1 MGFGALAG
9 AERPQGLVQL
19 YRGGRAATSFKDLY
33 ETDHAESRQSG
44 RFRWLIS
51 TCLAGMVGAISI
63 FVVIYGSVDPKGNK
77 GGFLPALSLMGE
89 ADLSGRMP
97 FLHQSDGLK
106 WAVPKSDRLQI
117 TSGAVTVRYFLKD
130 SLKQRLA
137 GREYI
142 HAKPYVRIV
151 GRLTAVPETYEAA
164 IPPFNPLEFYAVNK
178 TAGEGDETE
187 TPATAQGSVKI
198 IVVELLGGILPTED
212 GLALDDAE
220 IAQHIAAAEAAEAE
234 AEKIRAGAVP
244 PHTTVLTKPTPDSD
258 DSLADLEGRE
268 TLVVKVG
275 DSDNLRKILI
285 RAGADNWQA
294 RGMIDAA
301 HNIFPET
308 ALTAGQE
315 VRITLVPSLT
325 QKNRKE
331 PARFSIFSGGHD
343 HLVSVMRNAA
353 GEFVASKSP
362 YIEEEIANAAVG
374 EADRATSSSIYASV
388 YYAGLLQHVPPDT
401 IMKVMKIH
409 ASETDFR
416 RLLRPGDAVEL
427 FCDMK
432 DDAAPDAPPGELLYT
447 SITSGGESYRFYRF
461 RTPDGIVDYYD
472 ENGSNSKK
480 FLMRRPVRG
489 DVRLT
494 SGFGMRFHPLLNE
507 RRMHTGVDWATNPGT
522 PVLAAGNGVVEE
534 AGRKGQYGNYIRIRH
549 ANGYHTAYGHLLRFK
564 KGIVPGVKVR
574 QGEIIAYVGATGLAS
589 GPHLHYEVL
598 INSRFVDPLGIQVPR
613 ERELTGRQLADFQKE
628 RARIDDLRHLSPVLT
643 ASK

>member
-1 MGFGALAG
+1 MRRTWASGALAG

-63 FVVIYGSVDPKGNK
+63 FVVIYGSVDPKGSK

-130 SLKQRLA
+130 LLKQRLA

-164 IPPFNPLEFYAVNK
+164 IPPFNPLELYAINK

-198 IVVELLGGILPTED
+198 NVVELLGGILPTED

-234 AEKIRAGAVP
+234 AEKIRAGAEADASRAGTDDAIPGGTAAAVP

-275 DSDNLRKILI
+275 DNDNLRKISHSC
-285 RAGADNWQA
+285 R
-294 RGMIDAA
+294 
-301 HNIFPET
+301 
-308 ALTAGQE
+308 
-315 VRITLVPSLT
+315 S
-325 QKNRKE
+325 
-331 PARFSIFSGGHD
+331 
-343 HLVSVMRNAA
+343 
-353 GEFVASKSP
+353 
-362 YIEEEIANAAVG
+362 
-374 EADRATSSSIYASV
+374 
-388 YYAGLLQHVPPDT
+388 
-401 IMKVMKIH
+401 
-409 ASETDFR
+409 
-416 RLLRPGDAVEL
+416 
-427 FCDMK
+427 
-432 DDAAPDAPPGELLYT
+432 
-447 SITSGGESYRFYRF
+447 
-461 RTPDGIVDYYD
+461 
-472 ENGSNSKK
+472 
-480 FLMRRPVRG
+480 
-489 DVRLT
+489 
-494 SGFGMRFHPLLNE
+494 
-507 RRMHTGVDWATNPGT
+507 
-522 PVLAAGNGVVEE
+522 
-534 AGRKGQYGNYIRIRH
+534 
-549 ANGYHTAYGHLLRFK
+549 
-564 KGIVPGVKVR
+564 
-574 QGEIIAYVGATGLAS
+574 
-589 GPHLHYEVL
+589 
-598 INSRFVDPLGIQVPR
+598 
-613 ERELTGRQLADFQKE
+613 RQLAGARHDRRCPQHLPGNGTSRRPGGAHYA
-628 RARIDDLRHLSPVLT
+628 RALADPEGPQGAGTLQHLLGR
-643 ASK
+643 A